1 MISCEKGD
9 VIKMFRID
17 DYIVYGLTGVCK
29 VKGIKEEC
37 FLNYPAQSFY
47 ILSPIS
53 SPEMTIK
60 VSVAHG
66 NETIRMVHS
75 KDEVNQLI
83 QGIPDLELLW
93 IKDDRERNQKFRCM
107 VKQGNCSDLIT
118 IVKTIYSYRTLE
130 DFKGTRL
137 NKSDDGVFEIAEK
150 LLNEELG
157 FILDL
162 NPEEIPNYIEQYI
175 A

>member
-1 MISCEKGD
+1 
-9 VIKMFRID
+9 MFRMN
-17 DYIVYGLTGVCK
+17 DYIMYGLTGVCK
-29 VKGIKEEC
+29 VIGIEEEK
-37 FLNYPAQSFY
+37 FLDYPQQSFY
-47 ILSPIS
+47 VLEPVFSPQ
-53 SPEMTIK
+53 MTIK
-60 VSVAHG
+60 IPVL
-66 NETIRMVHS
+66 NTIKNIRPIHS
-75 KDEVNQLI
+75 TDEVKELI
-83 QGIPDLELLW
+83 QKIPDLELLW

-137 NKSDDGVFEIAEK
+137 NKSDDEVFEIAEK

-162 NPEEIPNYIEQYI
+162 NTEEIPNYIEQYI

>member
-83 QGIPDLELLW
+83 Q
-93 IKDDRERNQKFRCM
+93 
-107 VKQGNCSDLIT
+107 
-118 IVKTIYSYRTLE
+118 
-130 DFKGTRL
+130 
-137 NKSDDGVFEIAEK
+137 
-150 LLNEELG
+150 
-157 FILDL
+157 
-162 NPEEIPNYIEQYI
+162 
-175 A
+175 

>member
-1 MISCEKGD
+1 MDRTHQGPLYKRKGFAMKENKFQAD
-9 VIKMFRID
+9 LKKELKSRFPGC
-17 DYIVYGLTGVCK
+17 IVTKLDS
-29 VKGIKEEC
+29 
-37 FLNYPAQSFY
+37 A
-47 ILSPIS
+47 
-53 SPEMTIK
+53 
-60 VSVAHG
+60 
-66 NETIRMVHS
+66 
-75 KDEVNQLI
+75 DI

-137 NKSDDGVFEIAEK
+137 NKSDDEVFEIAEK

-162 NPEEIPNYIEQYI
+162 NTEEIPNYIEQYI

>member
-1 MISCEKGD
+1 
-9 VIKMFRID
+9 MFRMNDSIM
-17 DYIVYGLTGVCK
+17 YGLTGVCK
-29 VKGIKEEC
+29 VIGIEEEK
-37 FLNYPAQSFY
+37 FLDYPQQSFY
-47 ILSPIS
+47 VLEPVFSPQ
-53 SPEMTIK
+53 MTIK
-60 VSVAHG
+60 IPVL
-66 NETIRMVHS
+66 NTIKNIRPIHS
-75 KDEVNQLI
+75 TDEVKELI
-83 QGIPDLELLW
+83 QKIPDLELLW

-137 NKSDDGVFEIAEK
+137 NKSDDEVFEIAEK

>member
-1 MISCEKGD
+1 MN
-9 VIKMFRID
+9 
-17 DYIVYGLTGVCK
+17 DYIMYGLTGVCK
-29 VKGIKEEC
+29 VIGIEEEK
-37 FLNYPAQSFY
+37 FLDYPQQSFY
-47 ILSPIS
+47 VLEPVFSPQ
-53 SPEMTIK
+53 MTIK
-60 VSVAHG
+60 IPVL
-66 NETIRMVHS
+66 NTIKNIRPIHS
-75 KDEVNQLI
+75 TDEVKELI
-83 QGIPDLELLW
+83 QKIPDLELLW

-137 NKSDDGVFEIAEK
+137 NKSDDEVFEIAEK

-162 NPEEIPNYIEQYI
+162 NTEEIPNYIEQYI

>member
-1 MISCEKGD
+1 
-9 VIKMFRID
+9 
-17 DYIVYGLTGVCK
+17 
-29 VKGIKEEC
+29 
-37 FLNYPAQSFY
+37 
-47 ILSPIS
+47 
-53 SPEMTIK
+53 MTIK

-137 NKSDDGVFEIAEK
+137 NKSDDEVFEIAEK